1 MGTQIQIDQVQHELQ
16 IPRWS
21 FAKRIAFRFCFAY
34 VGLFCLTNQIFGGL
48 FNIPKFFIPDLATL
62 WPLRQ
67 ITFWTAAHIFRI
79 THPLVYTGSGS
90 GDKTFDWVEAFC
102 LLVFAVIAAGIWS
115 VLDRQRENY
124 VRLHTWFRLFLR
136 FALAA
141 EMFSYGMG
149 KVIPLQ
155 MPFPFLTR
163 WVEPLGNFTPMGVLW
178 NSIGASPAYETLAG
192 CAEMVGGILLL
203 VPRTAMFG
211 ALICLA
217 DLIQVFLLNMT
228 YDVPVKLLSFHLI
241 LMTLFLLAPELSRL
255 ANFFFLN
262 RTVGPS
268 TQPQLFRTLRANRIA
283 LALQILFG
291 IYLVGV
297 NTYSSWTG
305 WYASGE
311 GRIKS
316 PFYGIWDVDQLTID
330 GQLRPPLLTDHDG
343 WRRVIFDFPASVN
356 FQGMDD
362 SFAGYGASINVHER
376 TIALTKGTDKNWKAT
391 FTFQRLAP
399 DQLTLDGTM
408 DNHRIR
414 MQLQLVDRN
423 RFPLVNRKFHWI
435 AEYPFNRLEVRR

>member
-1 MGTQIQIDQVQHELQ
+1 MGTQSQIDEVLHGT
-16 IPRWS
+16 IPLWS
-21 FAKRIAFRFCFAY
+21 FAKRLAFRFCLTY
-34 VGLFCLTNQIFGGL
+34 LGLICLTTQIFGGL
-48 FNIPKFFIPDLATL
+48 FLIPKFLILPGTR

-67 ITFWTAAHIFRI
+67 ITFWTAAHILRI
-79 THPLVYTGSGS
+79 THPLVYAGTGS

-102 LLVFAVIAAGIWS
+102 MLVFAVIATGMWS
-115 VLDRQRENY
+115 VLDRQRLNY
-124 VRLHTWFRLFLR
+124 VRLHKWFRLFLR
-136 FALAA
+136 FAVAA
-141 EMFSYGMG
+141 EMFSYGMY
-149 KVIPLQ
+149 KVIPVQ
-155 MPFPFLTR
+155 MSFPFLTR
-163 WVEPLGNFTPMGVLW
+163 WVEPFGNFTPEGVLW
-178 NSIGASPAYETLAG
+178 NSIGASPAYEMFAG

-211 ALICLA
+211 ALIVLA
-217 DLIQVFLLNMT
+217 DLIQVFMLNMA

-262 RTVGPS
+262 RAVGPS

-297 NTYSSWTG
+297 NTYNNWTG
-305 WYASGE
+305 WYAFG
-311 GRIKS
+311 GGGIKS
-316 PFYGIWDVDQLTID
+316 PFYGIWDVDQLTVD
-330 GQLRPPLLTDHDG
+330 GQLRPPLLTDHEG
-343 WRRVIFDFPASVN
+343 WRRVIFDLPTSVN
-356 FQGMDD
+356 FQRMDD
-362 SFAGYGASINVHER
+362 SFAGYGAAIDVYEK
-376 TIALTKGTDKNWKAT
+376 TIALTKGTDKNWKAN

-423 RFPLVNRKFHWI
+423 RFPLFNRKFHWI
-435 AEYPFNRLEVRR
+435 AEYPFNEVRR